1 MVKRRVL
8 DSIQRLPKVIG
19 RNAVYMGR
27 LDSEDSYLIHGE
39 VYGDSDING
48 VLMLSEDCTWKGD
61 ITADSVIV
69 KGRVI
74 GDITARIKLELR
86 DTADVEGDISAP
98 MIAISHNAKL
108 KGEVHE
114 ESLVTHFPERRTH

>member
-1 MVKRRVL
+1 MAKRRVL
-8 DSIQRLPKVIG
+8 DGIQRLPKVIG

-27 LDSEDSYLIHGE
+27 LDSEDSYLVHGE

-48 VLMLSEDCTWKGD
+48 VLMLSENCSWKGA

-69 KGRVI
+69 KGCVY
-74 GDITARIKLELR
+74 GDITARIRLELR
-86 DTADVEGDISAP
+86 DTAYVEGDIRAP
-98 MIAISHNAKL
+98 MISISHNARL
-108 KGEVHE
+108 RGEVHE